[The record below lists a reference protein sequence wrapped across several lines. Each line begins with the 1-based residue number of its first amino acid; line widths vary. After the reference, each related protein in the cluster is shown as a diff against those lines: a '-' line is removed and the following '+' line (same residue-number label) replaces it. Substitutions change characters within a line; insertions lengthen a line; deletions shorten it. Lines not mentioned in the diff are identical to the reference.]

1 MAQERPLK
9 GQVCLVTGA
18 SRGIGAAIAS
28 DLARLGARLVVHF
41 ATSKDRAEQVVAQ
54 LDGAGHAVLQGD
66 LADPSIADKLISDVV
81 QNHGRL
87 DVLVNNAGI
96 FTPHPPLEV
105 NAAEWLSS
113 WERIVAVNLL
123 APATLSHAA
132 AHVMS
137 AQGGGRIVNVGSRGA
152 FRGEPNCPAYG
163 AAKAGL
169 HAMSQSL
176 AVALAPAGI
185 KVYAVA
191 PGFVATEM
199 AESVMQGEAGNS
211 IRAQSPLN
219 RVARPNEV
227 AEVVAFLAS
236 SEGEFL
242 TGSIIDVNGASYL
255 RT

>member
-1 MAQERPLK
+1 MEQKSPLE

-18 SRGIGAAIAS
+18 SRGIGAAIAG

-41 ATSKDRAEQVVAQ
+41 GTSKAKAKNVAAQ
-54 LDGAGHAVLQGD
+54 LEGSGHGILQGD
-66 LADPSIADKLISDVV
+66 LADPSIAERLIGAVV
-81 QNHGRL
+81 RDYGRL

-96 FTPHPPLEV
+96 FTPHPPLQV
-105 NAAEWLSS
+105 NAADWLAS
-113 WERIVAVNLL
+113 WEEIIAVNLL

-137 AQGGGRIVNVGSRGA
+137 EQGGGRIINVGSRGA

-176 AVALAPAGI
+176 AIALAPAGI
-185 KVYAVA
+185 TVYAVA

-199 AESVMQGEAGNS
+199 ADSVMQGDAGDS

-219 RVARPNEV
+219 RVARPEEV
-227 AEVVAFLAS
+227 AETVAFLAS
-236 SEGEFL
+236 AEGEFL
-242 TGSIIDVNGASYL
+242 TGSIIDINGASYL

>member
-1 MAQERPLK
+1 MGQKPVLE
-9 GQVCLVTGA
+9 GQVCVVTGA

-28 DLARLGARLVVHF
+28 DLARLGASVVVHYSS
-41 ATSKDRAEQVVAQ
+41 SKERAESVVAQ
-54 LDGAGHAVLQGD
+54 LNGTGHSILQGD
-66 LADPSIADKLISDVV
+66 LRDPSIAENLIADVV
-81 QNHGRL
+81 REHGRL

-105 NAAEWLSS
+105 DAADWLAR
-113 WERIVAVNLL
+113 WEEIIAVNLL
-123 APATLSHAA
+123 APATLCHAA

-137 AQGGGRIVNVGSRGA
+137 GQGGGRIINVGSRGA

-169 HAMSQSL
+169 HSMSQSL

-185 KVYAVA
+185 QVYAVA
-191 PGFVATEM
+191 PGFVATQM
-199 AESVMQGEAGNS
+199 AESVMQGAAGDA
-211 IRAQSPLN
+211 IKAQSPLN
-219 RVARPNEV
+219 RVARPEEV

-236 SEGEFL
+236 ARGEFL

>member
-1 MAQERPLK
+1 MEPTRPLED
-9 GQVCLVTGA
+9 QVCLVTGA

-28 DLARLGARLVVHF
+28 HLAGCGARVVVHY
-41 ATSKDRAEQVVAQ
+41 ATSKERAETIVDQ
-54 LDGAGHAVLQGD
+54 LEGSGHLGLQGD
-66 LADPSIADKLISDVV
+66 LRDPSIAGKVIDEVV
-81 QNHGRL
+81 LEYGRI

-96 FTPHPPLEV
+96 FTPHPPLDV
-105 NAAEWLSS
+105 SAVDWLNS
-113 WERIVAVNLL
+113 WNEIIAVNLL

-132 AHVMS
+132 AHVMKGH
-137 AQGGGRIVNVGSRGA
+137 GGGRIVNVGSRGA

-185 KVYAVA
+185 QVYAVA

-199 AESVMQGEAGNS
+199 AESVMQGDAGDA

-219 RVARPNEV
+219 RVARPDEV
-227 AEVVAFLAS
+227 AEVVAFLVS